1 VSQVNLLPPDILQLQ
16 QRRRLAVLVVAAGVG
31 LLLFLFAF
39 YLFQQQQLSGVNDDI
54 AAQEATNAAVTAQV
68 AGLEE
73 FAVLQED
80 AQAKEDLLA
89 GAYAGE
95 ISFSG
100 LLMDMSRVIPSDA
113 YLTSLTAQANA
124 PAVAGTP
131 EAATGSFAGNLQAS
145 GVGLDV
151 ESLST
156 FLTRLES
163 VDGWVNPW
171 MTAVSQDTST
181 GFYTFASGVD
191 MTEAVVTERGKA
203 ASNAP

>member
-1 VSQVNLLPPDILQLQ
+1 MSQVNLLPPDILQVQ
-16 QRRRLAVLVVAAGVG
+16 QRRRLAVLVAVAGVG
-31 LLLFLFAF
+31 LLLLLFAF
-39 YLFQQQQLSGVNDDI
+39 YMFQNQQLSGVNDEI
-54 AAQEATNAAVTAQV
+54 AAQQATNAAVTEQI
-68 AGLEE
+68 AGLQE
-73 FAVLQED
+73 FAALQEE

-113 YLTSLTAQANA
+113 YLTSLNAQATT
-124 PAVAGTP
+124 PAVEGAPT
-131 EAATGSFAGNLQAS
+131 ATTTSFAGSLQAA
-145 GVGLDV
+145 GIGLDV

-171 MTAVSQDTST
+171 MTTLSQDTST
-181 GFYTFASGVD
+181 GFYSFSSGVD
-191 MTEAVVTERGKA
+191 LTEAVVTKRGKA
-203 ASNAP
+203 ATVAT